1 MRLIKCR
8 KCGATLCTD
17 ESFIENMMDMVH
29 ELNKKARRTSGK
41 KAQSYIGE
49 AAGITKIMKG
59 IIHQTAQMEE
69 RKITCQCE
77 MSEIIHY
84 IRTEHLVSDKKL
96 DELRTVARE
105 KAERK
110 NAENQKEIERLYG
123 KYRGLSTPFNNTMN
137 DSTASTAIRNIRKHT

>member
-29 ELNKKARRTSGK
+29 ELNKKARRSSGK

-49 AAGITKIMKG
+49 AASITKIMKG

-77 MSEIIHY
+77 MSEIVNY
-84 IRTEHLVSDKKL
+84 IRTEHLVSDEKL
-96 DELRTVARE
+96 NELRTVARE

-110 NAENQKEIERLYG
+110 NAENQKEI
-123 KYRGLSTPFNNTMN
+123 
-137 DSTASTAIRNIRKHT
+137 